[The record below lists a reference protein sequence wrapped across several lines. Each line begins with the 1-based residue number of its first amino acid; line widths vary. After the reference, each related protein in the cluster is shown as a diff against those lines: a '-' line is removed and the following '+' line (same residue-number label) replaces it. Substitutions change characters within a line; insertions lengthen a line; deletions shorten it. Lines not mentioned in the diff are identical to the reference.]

1 MIGTTVHDVP
11 VRNAELLQIHLLDN
25 LYSLAGSEH
34 ITFQGGTAIRW
45 LYGGLRFSE
54 DLDFVT
60 HHPPDIIED
69 ILRRLVPRIRN
80 ACIAHFGP
88 GVLEQHSKGK
98 RSEAVKTF
106 FIFRP
111 QDRRERIAVKTEFEM
126 LAAGHRPQQEHHV
139 LRDLPSIA
147 GIIASGRLALPY
159 SSSIIV
165 AETPSQILADKV
177 RALFE
182 RNYLKGRDLYDIWW
196 LHCKAGVSP
205 PWEQVCETFSLY
217 RTPFTPARSWNFFQ
231 KKSSEHELVKALKAD
246 LSRFIPPA
254 VYGHYEAQGFSEF
267 IESVRRL
274 TATLLE
280 QGMKEYLRDHGS
292 GKGNP

>member
-1 MIGTTVHDVP
+1 MDGFTDHDTP

-25 LYSLAGSEH
+25 LYSLSGSEH

-45 LYGGLRFSE
+45 LYSGMRFSE

-60 HHPPDIIED
+60 HLPLDMIGD
-69 ILRRLVPRIRN
+69 ILRRLGPRIRN
-80 ACIAHFGP
+80 ACISHFGP
-88 GVLEQHSKGK
+88 GVLEQLPKGK
-98 RSEAVKTF
+98 RPEAVKTF
-106 FIFRP
+106 FVFRP
-111 QDRRERIAVKTEFEM
+111 QSGRGRIAVKMEFEM
-126 LAAGHRPQQEHHV
+126 LAAGHRPQQENHV

-165 AETPSQILADKV
+165 AETRSQLLADKV

-182 RNYLKGRDLYDIWW
+182 RTYLKGRDLYDIWW

-205 PWEQVCETFSLY
+205 SWEQVCETFSLY
-217 RTPFTPARSWNFFQ
+217 RAPFTPARSWNFFQ
-231 KKSSEHELVKALKAD
+231 KKSSEHEVIKALRTD

-254 VYGHYEAQGFSEF
+254 VYGHYESQGFSEF
-267 IESVRRL
+267 IESVKRL
-274 TATLLE
+274 TAMLLE
-280 QGMKEYLRDHGS
+280 QGMKEYLKHHGT